1 MAVFRKVH
9 CSFWRDPFVIRLTP
23 EQKYFYL
30 YLMTNPSTKQCGIYE
45 ADTYTISHET
55 GYNESTVKKLITFFE
70 GKGKIKFSE
79 KTNEIA
85 LKNWGRYNDSTSP
98 KVKKCIENELLAVKN
113 RVLIQYVYSIDT
125 QSQEEEE
132 KEEEKTKEQ
141 EEEKE
146 PIELP
151 FNGEVFSNIWLKWI
165 EYKKKEHR
173 FSYKTKESQQ
183 AALSELVKL
192 SGGNEQNA
200 IEIIAQSMANGW
212 KGFFE
217 LKKAKIT
224 NNGNSDLEQRVQQ
237 AFNNR
242 FGSK

>member
-55 GYNESTVKKLITFFE
+55 GYNEATVKKLITFFE
-70 GKGKIKFSE
+70 SKGKVKFSE

-85 LKNWGRYNDSTSP
+85 LKNWSKYNDSNSP
-98 KVKKCIENELLAVKN
+98 LVKKCIENELKSVKN

-132 KEEEKTKEQ
+132 KEEEKEKTK

-146 PIELP
+146 VVELP
-151 FNGEVFSNIWLKWI
+151 FNGDFSKIWLKWV

-183 AALSELVKL
+183 AALTELVKI

-200 IEIIAQSMANGW
+200 IEIIAQSMSNGW
-212 KGFFE
+212 KGFFP
-217 LKKAKIT
+217 LKKVKIL
-224 NNGNSDLEQRVQQ
+224 NNGNSDLQERVQEE
-237 AFNNR
+237 FNKR
-242 FGSK
+242 FGS